1 MPYNTQ
7 RPKMILREYGR
18 HIQILVEHACTI
30 EDDEVRNKLV
40 QDIIDLMG
48 TMNPTLRNVEDFRHK
63 LWDHI
68 YMMSDFKLKA
78 NSPYPTPE
86 RELLRRKNIKLKYP
100 RQKIRF
106 AHYGKNVESCV
117 KKASKMEDPAM
128 KQEFAQVIGNYMKLV
143 HQNWNNEDVNDET
156 IKQDL
161 QSLSDNQLQLQENTD
176 LDTLTKS
183 TRRQPQQQQQNRPNK
198 NFQNQGGRN
207 FKRPGQGQ
215 NPNYQNFKKNR

>member
-7 RPKMILREYGR
+7 LPKLILREYGR
-18 HIQILVEHACTI
+18 HIQQLVDFAVKI

-40 QDIIDLMG
+40 LDIIDMMG

-78 NSPYPTPE
+78 NSPYPVPE
-86 RELLRRKNIKLKYP
+86 RETLMRKNIKLKYP
-100 RQKIRF
+100 KQKIRF
-106 AHYGKNVESCV
+106 AHYGKNIESCV
-117 KKASKMEDPAM
+117 NKASEMEDPAV

-143 HQNWNNEDVNDET
+143 YQNWNRDNVNDLT

-161 QSLSDNQLQLQENTD
+161 ESLSNGKLQLDEDSD
-176 LDTLTKS
+176 LDSLTKS
-183 TRRQPQQQQQNRPNK
+183 TARRQENKPQQQNRN
-198 NFQNQGGRN
+198 NNGGRN
-207 FKRPGQGQ
+207 FQRHGQ
-215 NPNYQNFKKNR
+215 NKNYKNFKKNR

>member
-7 RPKMILREYGR
+7 HPKLILREYGR
-18 HIQILVEHACTI
+18 HIQQLVDFAVKI

-40 QDIIDLMG
+40 LDIIDMMG

-78 NSPYPTPE
+78 NSPYPVPE
-86 RELLRRKNIKLKYP
+86 RETLLRKNIKLKYP
-100 RQKIRF
+100 KQKIRF
-106 AHYGKNVESCV
+106 AHYGKNIESCV
-117 KKASKMEDPAM
+117 NKAAEMEDPAV

-143 HQNWNNEDVNDET
+143 YQNWNRDNVNDLT

-161 QSLSDNQLQLQENTD
+161 ESLSNGKLQLDEDSD
-176 LDTLTKS
+176 LDSLTKS
-183 TRRQPQQQQQNRPNK
+183 TPRPHENKPQQQNRN
-198 NFQNQGGRN
+198 NNGGRN
-207 FKRPGQGQ
+207 FQRHGQ
-215 NPNYQNFKKNR
+215 NKNYKNFKKNR

>member
-7 RPKMILREYGR
+7 LPKLILREYGR
-18 HIQILVEHACTI
+18 HIQQLVDFAVKI

-40 QDIIDLMG
+40 LDIIDMMG

-78 NSPYPTPE
+78 NSPYPVPE
-86 RELLRRKNIKLKYP
+86 RETLMRKNIKLKYP
-100 RQKIRF
+100 KQKIRF
-106 AHYGKNVESCV
+106 AHYGKNIESCV
-117 KKASKMEDPAM
+117 NKASEIEDPAV

-143 HQNWNNEDVNDET
+143 YQNWNRDNVNDLT

-161 QSLSDNQLQLQENTD
+161 ESLSNGKLQLDEDSD
-176 LDTLTKS
+176 LDSLTKS
-183 TRRQPQQQQQNRPNK
+183 TARRQENKPQQQNRNNNGGPNFQRHRPNK
-198 NFQNQGGRN
+198 NY
-207 FKRPGQGQ
+207 KK
-215 NPNYQNFKKNR
+215 FKKKR

>member
-7 RPKMILREYGR
+7 LPKLILREYGR
-18 HIQILVEHACTI
+18 HVQQLVDFAVKI
-30 EDDEVRNKLV
+30 ENDEVRNKLV
-40 QDIIDLMG
+40 LDIIDMMG

-78 NSPYPTPE
+78 NSPYPVPE
-86 RELLRRKNIKLKYP
+86 RETLMRKNIKLKYP
-100 RQKIRF
+100 KQKIRF
-106 AHYGKNVESCV
+106 AHYGKNIESCV
-117 KKASKMEDPAM
+117 NKAVEMEDPAV

-143 HQNWNNEDVNDET
+143 YQNWNRDNVNDLT

-161 QSLSDNQLQLQENTD
+161 ESLSNGNLQLDEDSN

-183 TRRQPQQQQQNRPNK
+183 SARRQAQPQQQNRN
-198 NFQNQGGRN
+198 NNNGGRN
-207 FKRPGQGQ
+207 FKRPGNQ
-215 NPNYQNFKKNR
+215 NYKNFKKNR

>member
-7 RPKMILREYGR
+7 LPKLILREYGR
-18 HIQILVEHACTI
+18 HIQQLVDFAVKI

-40 QDIIDLMG
+40 LDIIDMMG

-68 YMMSDFKLKA
+68 YMMSDFKLKT
-78 NSPYPTPE
+78 NSPYPVPE
-86 RELLRRKNIKLKYP
+86 RETLMRRNIKLKYP
-100 RQKIRF
+100 KQKIKF
-106 AHYGKNVESCV
+106 AHYGKNIENCV
-117 KKASKMEDPAM
+117 KKASAIEDPDI

-143 HQNWNNEDVNDET
+143 YLNWNRDNVNDLT

-161 QSLSDNQLQLQENTD
+161 ESLSNGQLQLDEDSN

-183 TRRQPQQQQQNRPNK
+183 TARRQINQQQQNRN
-198 NFQNQGGRN
+198 NNNGGRN
-207 FKRPGQGQ
+207 FKRPGQNQ
-215 NPNYQNFKKNR
+215 NYKNFKKNR

>member
-7 RPKMILREYGR
+7 LPKLILREYGR
-18 HIQILVEHACTI
+18 HIQQLVDFAVKI

-40 QDIIDLMG
+40 LDIIDMMG

-78 NSPYPTPE
+78 NSPYPVPE
-86 RELLRRKNIKLKYP
+86 RETLMRKTIKLEYP
-100 RQKIRF
+100 KQNIRL
-106 AHYGKNVESCV
+106 AHYGKNIAACGNKPSEI
-117 KKASKMEDPAM
+117 EDPAV

-143 HQNWNNEDVNDET
+143 YQNWNRDNVNDLT

-161 QSLSDNQLQLQENTD
+161 ESLSNGKLQLDEDSD
-176 LDTLTKS
+176 LDSLTKS
-183 TRRQPQQQQQNRPNK
+183 TARRQENKPQQQNRN
-198 NFQNQGGRN
+198 NNGGRN
-207 FKRPGQGQ
+207 FQRHGQ
-215 NPNYQNFKKNR
+215 NKNYKNFKKNR